1 MVGTFIDICYIGLCS
16 ISSIHS
22 TSVFS
27 FILFS
32 SVVLS
37 STLLWTVWGAFW
49 RSIYPY
55 ISVWEA
61 IFLFNGYI
69 RNARNWVLHSRYS
82 RLMAFRCP
90 NNSTFL
96 GNTWQL
102 LFINP
107 NPSDPYFWGT
117 RGQVSTYTCTG
128 IFVIYLCAYLGC
140 FSYCNQVY
148 QLVKNVLLQVT
159 KPPADVLSFGKWSN
173 TPNKRYPPT
182 IATPRCHRYSKG
194 QFTDV

>member
-1 MVGTFIDICYIGLCS
+1 MVGTFVDICYIGLCS

-61 IFLFNGYI
+61 IFLFQRLYKKCTQLSFAFQIFQVNGIQVSKQLNFSWQYLAITLHQSQSI
-69 RNARNWVLHSRYS
+69 RPL
-82 RLMAFRCP
+82 
-90 NNSTFL
+90 FL
-96 GNTWQL
+96 GNKGTGQYVYMYRNICDIFVCLLGLFQL
-102 LFINP
+102 LQSSI
-107 NPSDPYFWGT
+107 
-117 RGQVSTYTCTG
+117 STCQKCP
-128 IFVIYLCAYLGC
+128 FA
-140 FSYCNQVY
+140 SY
-148 QLVKNVLLQVT
+148 
-159 KPPADVLSFGKWSN
+159 
-173 TPNKRYPPT
+173 
-182 IATPRCHRYSKG
+182 
-194 QFTDV
+194 